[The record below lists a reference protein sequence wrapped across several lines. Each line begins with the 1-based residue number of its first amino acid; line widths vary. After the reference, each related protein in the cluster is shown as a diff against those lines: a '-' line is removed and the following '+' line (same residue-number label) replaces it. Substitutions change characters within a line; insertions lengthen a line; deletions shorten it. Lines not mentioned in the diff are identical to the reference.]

1 MDSRVRMGTTGM
13 GFVAGNRRLEVMGFQ
28 IAHKDSTGMELLV
41 LLSQLGLPISIVGVD
56 TNGEDLHVEL
66 PSMDHLLRLVFME
79 IMGC

>member
-1 MDSRVRMGTTGM
+1 MVTIGM
-13 GFVAGNRRLEVMGFQ
+13 VSVAGNRRPETMGFRTVLRGS
-28 IAHKDSTGMELLV
+28 IGMELLV